1 MDHWIRN
8 GCMSADTSITDQY
21 ISVLTSVTK
30 SSMGQALIGILKI
43 SDYSKIHTYK
53 LLWGTVFPFNLN
65 YAVLALPILTLSL
78 FQSKAAALICA
89 GMPRI
94 LCPLPSCQLRLLQH
108 IPSAH
113 RLSWLIDR
121 PLSGRELHT
130 SQSFDPLEL
139 WEWARNP
146 ISIEPLRQASR
157 TADWTNFLLPER
169 QFFLGM
175 GGMRIWCSADQ
186 AWLSYCHTQIL
197 IPSSILIKK
206 LSTEDTCSS
215 CTGQNFITN
224 ESQGHVLHSAHQGF
238 PKDSKFMMKVVES

>member
-1 MDHWIRN
+1 M
-8 GCMSADTSITDQY
+8 C
-21 ISVLTSVTK
+21 
-30 SSMGQALIGILKI
+30 
-43 SDYSKIHTYK
+43 K
-53 LLWGTVFPFNLN
+53 LLWGTVLHINLN
-65 YAVLALPILTLSL
+65 CAVLALPVLTLCL
-78 FQSKAAALICA
+78 CQSKAAALICA

-94 LCPLPSCQLRLLQH
+94 VYPLPSCQLRLLQH

-130 SQSFDPLEL
+130 SQSFDLLEL

-157 TADWTNFLLPER
+157 TTDWRNFLLPER
-169 QFFLGM
+169 QYFPRDR
-175 GGMRIWCSADQ
+175 GGVEVRIWSSADQ
-186 AWLSYCHTQIL
+186 LSYSHTQIL

-215 CTGQNFITN
+215 WSDQYFIPN
-224 ESQGHVLHSAHQGF
+224 ERKVRGMYCILNISVLQKTASSWVLTSESVWTSLNISTTTLHLIIRVSF
-238 PKDSKFMMKVVES
+238 PVC